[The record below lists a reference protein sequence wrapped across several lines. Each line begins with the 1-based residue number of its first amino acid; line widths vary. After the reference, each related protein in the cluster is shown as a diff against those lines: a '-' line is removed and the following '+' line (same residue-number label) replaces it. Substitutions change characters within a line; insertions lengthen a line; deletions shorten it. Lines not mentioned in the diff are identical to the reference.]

1 MLQGTEKRSRMK
13 KKKKKKDHDRFKMTL
28 LVLQFLAHLNHF
40 SEGQIT
46 LWNLKTLS
54 VPWFHVFF
62 VAVEIKRKWFLEH
75 TSPLK
80 RGDE

>member
-1 MLQGTEKRSRMK
+1 MKKRSRPVQN
-13 KKKKKKDHDRFKMTL
+13 DAARSSILSSFKS
-28 LVLQFLAHLNHF
+28 F

-62 VAVEIKRKWFLEH
+62 VAVEIKRTWFLEH